1 MPRALCLQLT
11 QIVMPHWCLILID
24 MPRALCL
31 QLTSNPDSHASLM
44 SYPDSYTPCFMLAA
58 MEANHDV
65 VVALVASLGGVLVL
79 VLSAVFCSWCFKGRR
94 AAEDEEGVISKTY
107 AVNGLDGE
115 SGARNQMF
123 KRSMDDKSSIG
134 SASSLNQRAAQ
145 SPMLGRKTTIK

>member
-1 MPRALCLQLT
+1 ME
-11 QIVMPHWCLILID
+11 
-24 MPRALCL
+24 
-31 QLTSNPDSHASLM
+31 DSREM
-44 SYPDSYTPCFMLAA
+44 
-58 MEANHDV
+58 V
-65 VVALVASLGGVLVL
+65 VVVVASLGGVLVL

-94 AAEDEEGVISKTY
+94 TAEDEEGVIGKKY

-145 SPMLGRKTTIK
+145 SPMLGRKTIK